1 MDQLDWQILAAL
13 QEDGRRSYRQ
23 IASDLGASSG
33 TVRLRV
39 KQLIDDGL
47 VRDRRAERTRARVSV
62 PGDHRPGSCAR
73 ATQAWSPRSSPPGR
87 RSAGSGRPR
96 PAGSTCSSRS
106 CCRTAAAF
114 GPYREEFLA
123 GLPGCRDIE
132 VFEIWD
138 VRKFSYKV
146 ADVAESGSGT
156 SNGATSPTPRAL
168 PETRTT

>member
-47 VRDRRAERTRARVSV
+47 VRVIGVPNAREL
-62 PGDHRPGSCAR
+62 GYQFQATIALKLRPGNAGLVAEILAAR
-73 ATQAWSPRSSPPGR
+73 PEVGWIGLT
-87 RSAGSGRPR
+87 
-96 PAGSTCSSRS
+96 TSSRFDVLFEILLPDS
-106 CCRTAAAF
+106 RAF